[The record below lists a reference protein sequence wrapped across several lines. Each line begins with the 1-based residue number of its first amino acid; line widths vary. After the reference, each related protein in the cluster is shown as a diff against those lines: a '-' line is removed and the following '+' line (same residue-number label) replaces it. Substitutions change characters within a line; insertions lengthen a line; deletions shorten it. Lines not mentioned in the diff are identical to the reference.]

1 MWNVVVMVKQSRV
14 MMYIMNG
21 TQDDGPS
28 ADILDHYH
36 WYQFVGLCLA
46 PATEDGAGDAA
57 AVVDAPTSRAGVDVV
72 HVPVGAPTRRHDV
85 LQHLT
90 LPTRK
95 FATR

>member
-1 MWNVVVMVKQSRV
+1 
-14 MMYIMNG
+14 MYIMNG

-57 AVVDAPTSRAGVDVV
+57 AAVVDAPTSRAGVDVV
-72 HVPVGAPTRRHDV
+72 HVHVGAPTRRHDV
-85 LQHLT
+85 LCFTVTAFDSPYSTIRNQMN
-90 LPTRK
+90 K
-95 FATR
+95 